1 MRRVVLSGVES
12 VGKSTMAQDLARRFG
27 GLLVPEF
34 GRTYTERLRRDLTLE
49 DHYAIA
55 EGHEIAADQAASAGP
70 PILIEDTD
78 IVMTSAWVTMLFGSL
93 DFAASGGGRDPILGR
108 WPSRADLHL
117 LLAPDVPFVK
127 DPVRMFGEADAR
139 ARFHEV
145 VLAEFRARK
154 LTPVLVTGS
163 WEKRTETAVRAIEA
177 IL

>member
-1 MRRVVLSGVES
+1 MRRIVLSGVES

-55 EGHEIAADQAASAGP
+55 EGHEIAADQAASASP
-70 PILIEDTD
+70 PVLIEDTD
-78 IVMTSAWVTMLFGSL
+78 IVMTSAWVTMLFG
-93 DFAASGGGRDPILGR
+93 GRDPILGS

-117 LLAPDVPFVK
+117 LLVPDVPFVK
-127 DPVRMFGEADAR
+127 DPVRMFGAADAR

-145 VLAEFRARK
+145 VVAEFRARK
-154 LTPVLVTGS
+154 LTPTLVAGE
-163 WEKRTETAVRAIEA
+163 WEARTRTAVRAIEA

>member
-1 MRRVVLSGVES
+1 MRRIVLSGVES

-55 EGHEIAADQAASAGP
+55 EGHEIAADQAASASP
-70 PILIEDTD
+70 AVLIEDTD
-78 IVMTSAWVTMLFGSL
+78 IVMTSAWATMLFGE
-93 DFAASGGGRDPILGR
+93 RDPILGR

-117 LLAPDVPFVK
+117 LLTPDVPFVK
-127 DPVRMFGEADAR
+127 DPVRMFGASDAR

-154 LTPVLVTGS
+154 LTPVLVAGN
-163 WEKRTETAVRAIEA
+163 WEARTQTAVRAIEA
-177 IL
+177 LL